1 MFLLGNEY
9 NFDCFFFYQTQLN
22 LSDEVKTNDLISFLY
37 CYIYILYVLHI
48 YEHVLICMCLDSNA
62 V

>member
-1 MFLLGNEY
+1 MIDIIF
-9 NFDCFFFYQTQLN
+9 
-22 LSDEVKTNDLISFLY
+22 Y